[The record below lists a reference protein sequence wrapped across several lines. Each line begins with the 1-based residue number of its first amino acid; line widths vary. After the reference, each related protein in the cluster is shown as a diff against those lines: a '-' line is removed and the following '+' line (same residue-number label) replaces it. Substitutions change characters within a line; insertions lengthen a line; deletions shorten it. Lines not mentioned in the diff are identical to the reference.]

1 MAETTKHSGN
11 AGHGPA
17 GKGGHGH
24 DHGHP
29 EQNAEVSFERRD
41 VDVFQVSAFGI
52 GLLIACIVV
61 VFGMVGM
68 FTYLFKVEDKKN
80 EGAATRGM
88 LSERSRLPAEPRLQG
103 FRDEEGYKAPP
114 KIELQ
119 DMIADENAILG
130 GYGWVDPNKGTVRI
144 PIDVAIDLVAKKGLP
159 SKPSP
164 AGTDNDGYRVIP
176 MDSSSGRTLEKIAQ

>member
-1 MAETTKHSGN
+1 MAETTKKTG
-11 AGHGPA
+11 GHEPGH
-17 GKGGHGH
+17 GGHGH
-24 DHGHP
+24 DHSQG
-29 EQNAEVSFERRD
+29 NADVSFERRD
-41 VDVFQVSAFGI
+41 VDIFQVSAFGI

-80 EGAATRGM
+80 EGLTTRGM
-88 LSERSRLPAEPRLQG
+88 LSERAKLPAEPRLQG

-114 KIELQ
+114 KVELE
-119 DMIADENAILG
+119 DMLAAENAILN

-144 PIDVAIDLVAKKGLP
+144 PIDLAIDMVAKKGLP
-159 SKPSP
+159 VKPSQ
-164 AGTDNDGYRVIP
+164 AGSDNDGYRVIP